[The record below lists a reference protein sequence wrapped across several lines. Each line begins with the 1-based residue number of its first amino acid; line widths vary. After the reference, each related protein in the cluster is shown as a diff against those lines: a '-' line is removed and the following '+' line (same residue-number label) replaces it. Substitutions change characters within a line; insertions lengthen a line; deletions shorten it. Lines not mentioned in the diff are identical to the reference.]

1 MWLVY
6 VLALVVGGGL
16 MLVQAVSGGH
26 DTIDVGHSLDI
37 QHHGGGPGVLSI
49 RFFIYGLF
57 AFGFVGA
64 ALQILR
70 ITGRWPA
77 LLLALA
83 SGVGAGL
90 AAGFTFARIGSPS
103 ASGAASLHEA
113 RGQRARVLLPCTK
126 ERPGKVRLE
135 LGGQEVDMM
144 ATTSGPPIPAGAEVV
159 VVEVR
164 EDVAHVASA
173 PRTGGTS

>member
-6 VLALVVGGGL
+6 LLALVLGGGL

-26 DTIDVGHSLDI
+26 DTVDPGHALDI
-37 QHHGGGPGVLSI
+37 QHHGAGPGLLSI
-49 RFFIYGLF
+49 RSFIYGLF

-64 ALQILR
+64 ALHIPR
-70 ITGRWPA
+70 IASPRSA

-90 AAGFTFARIGSPS
+90 AAGFTFARLGSAA
-103 ASGAASLHEA
+103 ASGAASLQEA
-113 RGQRARVLLPCTK
+113 AGRHARVLLPCSAD
-126 ERPGKVRLE
+126 RPGKIRLD
-135 LGGQEVDMM
+135 LGGQQVDMK
-144 ATTSGPPIPAGAEVV
+144 ATTVGALIPAGASVV

-164 EDVAHVASA
+164 EDVALVAPASA
-173 PRTGGTS
+173 NGGTS

>member
-6 VLALVVGGGL
+6 VLALVLGGGL

-26 DTIDVGHSLDI
+26 DTVDAGHSLDI

-57 AFGFVGA
+57 AFGFVGT
-64 ALQILR
+64 ALHVLR
-70 ITGRWPA
+70 ITGRWTA
-77 LLLALA
+77 FALALA
-83 SGVGAGL
+83 SGVAAGL
-90 AAGFTFARIGSPS
+90 AAGYTFARLGSSS

-113 RGQRARVLLPCTK
+113 TGRRARVLLPCAPD
-126 ERPGKVRLE
+126 RPGKIRLE
-135 LGGQEVDMM
+135 LGGQQVDMK

-164 EDVAHVASA
+164 EDVALVAPG

>member
-6 VLALVVGGGL
+6 LLALVLGGGL

-26 DTIDVGHSLDI
+26 DMVDPGHALDI
-37 QHHGGGPGVLSI
+37 QHHGAGPGVLSI
-49 RFFIYGLF
+49 RSFIYGLF

-64 ALQILR
+64 ALHIPGIASSR
-70 ITGRWPA
+70 SA

-83 SGVGAGL
+83 SAVGAGL
-90 AAGFTFARIGSPS
+90 IAGFTFARLGSAA

-113 RGQRARVLLPCTK
+113 AGRRARVLLPCSA
-126 ERPGKVRLE
+126 ERPGKIRLD
-135 LGGQEVDMM
+135 LGGQQVDMK
-144 ATTSGPPIPAGAEVV
+144 ATTSGAPIPAGAEVV

-164 EDVAHVASA
+164 EDVALVAPA
-173 PRTGGTS
+173 PLTGGTS